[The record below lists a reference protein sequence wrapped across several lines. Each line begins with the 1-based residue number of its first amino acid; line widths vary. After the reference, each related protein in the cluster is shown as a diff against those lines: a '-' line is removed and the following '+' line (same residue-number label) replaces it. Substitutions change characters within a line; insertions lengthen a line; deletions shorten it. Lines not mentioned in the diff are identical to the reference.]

1 MLTVDHEGIDFV
13 KGGTETYLHQSLPVA
28 DLIAEAVVAE
38 DVRPETPV
46 STNLLGLVELI
57 LKRPERLE
65 RLIREPA
72 RQADLLPRFLAIA
85 LVGFVFFGVALSL
98 IFTSAGQ
105 WPQLT
110 PIRNLVAGETTTV
123 IAFQSQPAGQTAV
136 TRWLDGSA
144 LQLIAAYAIGLVAA
158 SGICLPSLYFYS
170 LLSGIRMTMLDV
182 VIQTL
187 KAKATAAVAL
197 VGILPIYAALS
208 LGILIFNAPPLVR
221 EVAFWLGLILP
232 FLAGLFG
239 TYSLYRGLG
248 MMTDTLP
255 PARRRHRESFLQQLV
270 LSWSA
275 CYTAITPIMIHTLW
289 VAFAAH

>member
-1 MLTVDHEGIDFV
+1 MITVADGIAFEDEGTV
-13 KGGTETYLHQSLPVA
+13 AAAGNALPVA
-28 DLIAEAVVAE
+28 DLVAEAVMPDEAA
-38 DVRPETPV
+38 P

-57 LKRPERLE
+57 LKRPDRLE

-85 LVGFVFFGVALSL
+85 LIGFIFFGVALSL
-98 IFTSAGQ
+98 VFTSAGQ
-105 WPQLT
+105 WPKLT
-110 PIRNLVAGETTTV
+110 PIRDLVAGETTTV
-123 IAFQSQPAGQTAV
+123 IAFNSQPAAQAAA

-170 LLSGIRMTMLDV
+170 LLAGIRMTMLDV

-208 LGILIFNAPPLVR
+208 LGILIFDAPPIVR
-221 EVAFWLGLILP
+221 EAAFWLGLVLP

-239 TYSLYRGLG
+239 TYSLYRGLAT
-248 MMTDTLP
+248 MTDTLP
-255 PARRRHRESFLQQLV
+255 PERRRRRESFLQQLV

-275 CYTAITPIMIHTLW
+275 CYTAVTPIMIHTLW
-289 VAFAAH
+289 VAFAAR